1 MALRQSKKKR
11 PRREDKQDKNDWP
24 LEEGVFD
31 RSSLIALD
39 RFRGK
44 GLVRTLDY
52 CIAEGKEANVYRGT
66 REDRT
71 SIAIKIY
78 RLRSPS
84 FVHMNQYIEGDRR
97 FAKIKGNS
105 QGLIFAWCRK
115 EYRNLEIMHDAGI
128 RVPDPIAFKSNI
140 LAMEF
145 LGVDGVPYSRLS
157 ELGSEEPNRD
167 YDLIMADVKK
177 MRDVGLV
184 HGDLSEFNILMT
196 DQGPYIIDCGQAVLD
211 SHPRAREFYARDVQR
226 LWKYFK
232 KYPDFDRARPEETED
247 GKE

>member
-1 MALRQSKKKR
+1 M
-11 PRREDKQDKNDWP
+11 DKDNWG

-44 GLVRTLDY
+44 GIVRTLDY
-52 CIAEGKEANVYRGT
+52 CIAEGKEANVYRAT
-66 REDRT
+66 KEDRT
-71 SIAIKIY
+71 FAAIKIY

-97 FAKIKGNS
+97 FSKIKGNS
-105 QGLIFAWCRK
+105 QALIFAWCQK

-128 RVPDPIAFKSNI
+128 RVPDPIAFKANI

-145 LGVDGVPYSRLS
+145 LGENGVPFSRLV
-157 ELGSEEPNRD
+157 ELGTEDPNGD
-167 YDLIMADVKK
+167 YKLISTDVQK
-177 MRDVGLV
+177 MKEIGMV
-184 HGDLSEFNILMT
+184 HGDLSEFNILVT
-196 DQGPYIIDCGQAVLD
+196 DKGPYIIDCGQAVL
-211 SHPRAREFYARDVQR
+211 STHPRAEEFYWRDMHN

-232 KYPDFDRARPEETED
+232 KFPGFDMEEPK
-247 GKE
+247 KEE